1 MTNHNEK
8 LDLLA
13 SKMTSSLTEDEMV
26 TLFCH
31 GQDLTIRFER
41 LATPIIRSNYPNALG
56 GN

>member
-31 GQDLTIRFER
+31 GKDLTIKFER
-41 LATPIIRSNYPNALG
+41 LATPIIRSKYPNAL
-56 GN
+56 